1 MAFRQR
7 VQGLQDLPFPS
18 SWSKQARAAAVRHS
32 RTWVLQAVLRWSCFS
47 VGPEGLDVAAHLC
60 PRPRELCVPRVAETH
75 SPLPLAECDPD
86 LTFGTLWSL
95 VCSLLPV
102 GMVVQLP

>member
-1 MAFRQR
+1 MIGSLEETCVAFCQR

-60 PRPRELCVPRVAETH
+60 PRHGSYVFPEWQKPIRHCPWQNVTQ
-75 SPLPLAECDPD
+75 
-86 LTFGTLWSL
+86 T
-95 VCSLLPV
+95 
-102 GMVVQLP
+102 